1 MLEANT
7 VNGGTG
13 LSPQQAMNQV
23 IANLGPISDAASA
36 LAVANGPD
44 GVAELFDDSN
54 SDPNLRYSVTF
65 YNGSTSGTTTARLD
79 RGYEISYGV
88 RADDPAI
95 RELMQGL
102 YMLASVPF
110 NSIPEDAFLAWQDEA
125 VAHINAGFQGV
136 IDLCAELGY
145 KQSVV
150 DKAIKEHEA
159 AIVQLNNEVA
169 TLEAAAPFE
178 TALRLSQL
186 QTQLEATFSLTARM
200 SELSLTKF
208 L

>member
-1 MLEANT
+1 MQEANT

-65 YNGSTSGTTTARLD
+65 YNGATSGTTTARLD

-102 YMLASVPF
+102 YMLASVP
-110 NSIPEDAFLAWQDEA
+110 STPSLKTPSS
-125 VAHINAGFQGV
+125 
-136 IDLCAELGY
+136 LGRTRPWRT
-145 KQSVV
+145 SMP
-150 DKAIKEHEA
+150 ASRA
-159 AIVQLNNEVA
+159 
-169 TLEAAAPFE
+169 
-178 TALRLSQL
+178 
-186 QTQLEATFSLTARM
+186 
-200 SELSLTKF
+200 
-208 L
+208 

>member
-1 MLEANT
+1 
-7 VNGGTG
+7 
-13 LSPQQAMNQV
+13 
-23 IANLGPISDAASA
+23 
-36 LAVANGPD
+36 
-44 GVAELFDDSN
+44 
-54 SDPNLRYSVTF
+54 
-65 YNGSTSGTTTARLD
+65 
-79 RGYEISYGV
+79 
-88 RADDPAI
+88 
-95 RELMQGL
+95 
-102 YMLASVPF
+102 
-110 NSIPEDAFLAWQDEA
+110 